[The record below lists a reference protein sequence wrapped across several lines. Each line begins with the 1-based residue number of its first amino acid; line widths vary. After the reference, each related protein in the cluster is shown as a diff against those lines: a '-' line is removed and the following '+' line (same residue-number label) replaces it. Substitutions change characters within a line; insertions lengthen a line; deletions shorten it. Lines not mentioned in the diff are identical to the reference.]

1 MGHHLHLVQGFA
13 AGLRIPQVEDP
24 ALQPELAAER
34 VQGGRVA
41 SAEERRQALALRL
54 FSDQPAGVAVGAIDH
69 PVTGHGASPS
79 VQVAFRLDLVA
90 RSAASVAQRKSCRR
104 PARSLF
110 WHAVPVVARLRVARV
125 AAQEEQREKRNADS
139 GNGGDGLHRRAFRSL
154 RPGQGLSVRVS
165 GRRADAVEHLVARG
179 AEFVPGDLADPA
191 LVLRLCEDVEAVVH
205 CAGAVG
211 VWGPRERFLAANV
224 GLAESVVEAC
234 MRQKVRRLV
243 HLSSP
248 SIYFDGRDHRT

>member
-1 MGHHLHLVQGFA
+1 MRILVTGATGF
-13 AGLRIPQVEDP
+13 I
-24 ALQPELAAER
+24 
-34 VQGGRVA
+34 GGRFA
-41 SAEERRQALALRL
+41 RFAL
-54 FSDQPAGVAVGAIDH
+54 
-69 PVTGHGASPS
+69 
-79 VQVAFRLDLVA
+79 
-90 RSAASVAQRKSCRR
+90 
-104 PARSLF
+104 
-110 WHAVPVVARLRVARV
+110 
-125 AAQEEQREKRNADS
+125 E
-139 GNGGDGLHRRAFRSL
+139 
-154 RPGQGLSVRVS
+154 QGLSVRVS

-248 SIYFDGRDHRT
+248 SIYFDGRDHLDLNEEYVPRRFSDHYGATKYQAE